1 MKTFLTFCLALV
13 GTITLHAQQAPPPPS
28 PPALPPGPLLK
39 RAPDYST
46 WTVTCQGHPVE
57 RKEPVKPAMAGEEKP
72 KDKEGKEPV
81 TMASTVVK
89 TGSTILELN
98 TDPQGKRKEVW
109 HLGGLMVMKLPDAAE
124 PIVWPDSV
132 QADIYSVNFAAA
144 DFAGLDW
151 ISANTYT
158 GMAKYQGRDCIQF
171 TGDVSPLNPRAREE
185 EAIAI
190 GQAKA
195 FGQTVPQESR
205 VLAVAYIDLET
216 RLPLVV
222 TFGNEKRIY
231 QYGTP
236 PAAMLAL
243 PPALASAVK
252 EREKQMKRLSAPAA
266 RAF

>member
-1 MKTFLTFCLALV
+1 MKTFPAFCLALV
-13 GTITLHAQQAPPPPS
+13 VTVTLHAQQASPS
-28 PPALPPGPLLK
+28 PNLPPLPPGPLLK

-46 WTVTCQGHPVE
+46 WTVTSQGHALE
-57 RKEPVKPAMAGEEKP
+57 GRQPVKSATSGEGRS
-72 KDKEGKEPV
+72 KDKEPV
-81 TMASTVVK
+81 TVASTVVK

-98 TDPQGKRKEVW
+98 ADADGKRKEIW
-109 HLGGLMVMKLPDAAE
+109 HVGGLMVMKQPDTPE

-132 QADIYSVNFAAA
+132 QADIYSVNFANA

-151 ISANTYT
+151 VSATTYM

-171 TGDVSPLNPRAREE
+171 RGEVSPLNPKAREE

-190 GQAKA
+190 GQAIA
-195 FGQTVPQESR
+195 FGQPAPAETKVE
-205 VLAVAYIDLET
+205 AVAYIDLET

-236 PAAMLAL
+236 PVADLTL
-243 PPALASAVK
+243 PPELANAAK
-252 EREKQMKRLSAPAA
+252 EREKQLKRLSSGPA